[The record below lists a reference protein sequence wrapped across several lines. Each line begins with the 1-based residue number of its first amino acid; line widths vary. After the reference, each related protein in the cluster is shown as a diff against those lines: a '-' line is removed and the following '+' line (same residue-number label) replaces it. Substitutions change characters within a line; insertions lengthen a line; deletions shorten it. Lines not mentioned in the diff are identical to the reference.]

1 MPVNVLA
8 DLRRLEP
15 LARKTSPLNVLPPR
29 KTRFG
34 SPLVLSRVHWL
45 EQTRQAMLTPSGK
58 NEFDRRLGN
67 FRVQI
72 KLDGEGE
79 RVPTGCRCNL
89 VVVNIV
95 KTLSIG
101 CIAI

>member
-1 MPVNVLA
+1 MDTSAADRGGGVNVLVGVYA
-8 DLRRLEP
+8 NDD
-15 LARKTSPLNVLPPR
+15 
-29 KTRFG
+29 
-34 SPLVLSRVHWL
+34 VHGVA
-45 EQTRQAMLTPSGK
+45 QTRQAMLTPSGK

-79 RVPTGCRCNL
+79 RLPAGCRCNL

-95 KTLSIG
+95 KILSIE